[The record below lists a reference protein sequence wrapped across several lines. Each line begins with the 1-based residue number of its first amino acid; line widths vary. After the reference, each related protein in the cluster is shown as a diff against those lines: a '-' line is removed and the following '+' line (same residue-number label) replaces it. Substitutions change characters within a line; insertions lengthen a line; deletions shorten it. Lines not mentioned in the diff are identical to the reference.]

1 MKASTIGDVDRE
13 PLNCVQICFVTM
25 QQSFYSKP

>member
-1 MKASTIGDVDRE
+1 MKASTMRDVDRE
-13 PLNCVQICFVTM
+13 PQNCALICFVTM